1 VIATRNLGFSSVFA
15 LFLLSSAG
23 ASVDAQPVLVGTVVE
38 VRPDTR
44 TLLLQVGVADG
55 QPVLRRFRLADSVRV
70 RVDGGFGRLA
80 DVVVGQS
87 ARILYS
93 RGNGA
98 NIAESVDVTS
108 APPAGS
114 SLSGFARSAAGIE
127 DRRRY
132 LEEVERNLDVL
143 EGSVEELKRFPEVD
157 GTRGLERR
165 EAVASDLAARITAAR
180 SLLSSLSPTAPQNVW
195 AEGVDSMNAAL
206 ADLSAAHQRGWSI
219 IGNR

>member
-1 VIATRNLGFSSVFA
+1 MLL
-15 LFLLSSAG
+15 LFSAG
-23 ASVDAQPVLVGTVVE
+23 ASVDAQPTLVGTVVE

-44 TLLLQVGVADG
+44 TLLLQVGVTDG

-70 RVDGGFGRLA
+70 RVNGGFGRLA

-98 NIAESVDVTS
+98 SIAELVEVTN

-114 SLSGFARSAAGIE
+114 SLSDFARAATSIP

-132 LEEVERNLDVL
+132 LDEVDRTLDVL
-143 EGSVEELKRFPEVD
+143 DGSVEELSRYPEID
-157 GTRGLERR
+157 GPRGLERR
-165 EAVASDLAARITAAR
+165 EAVATDLAARITAAR
-180 SLLSSLSPTAPQNVW
+180 SLLASLSPTAPQELW
-195 AEGVDSMNAAL
+195 AAGVDRMNGAL
-206 ADLSAAHQRGWSI
+206 ADLSVAHQRGWSI
-219 IGNR
+219 IANR